1 MEAEHDSETD
11 RPPLDLY
18 TGHATYK
25 STHGVPSTVELGAE
39 SRQRENGALAQP
51 ENQSFQSDNSFPS
64 SQSDEPALWPCV
76 HSFDSGSTET
86 QESAFRET
94 TPSDMFKLAKET
106 IITEEF
112 GLSEPTFHEHRVNYS
127 LPEYYQEVSHAT
139 DTDKSLA
146 TSFPKKA
153 YLWGL
158 NTINKLIPFK
168 SPNAID
174 PGLGEPFGQNTRFSR
189 LDSTSVREQMVSNSS
204 TPGNMSPGLTPE
216 MDGKGP
222 KGSFDVLQ
230 DVPRQNSPETE
241 LSLETLGSHDNHSL
255 PSPLPIAFSSSHP
268 SSLGNSSNVT
278 EYDSTNSSDFEEDSA
293 EVDHGVLEPLR
304 LPILDGL
311 LEIFFKQFSLLRCQ
325 QNEPPSGGTE
335 SRPQCCPRTQTQSEP
350 TSKDPLSST
359 LGKRGRKGS
368 NHHHSRG
375 GEEDEEDD
383 EDKYP
388 RKRPHLDRPAEVQ
401 PIFWACP
408 FSKWKPLSYR
418 KCYQYILKDIS
429 RVKQHLRRYHERPPY
444 CPVCWEVFREE
455 NGYESHMQS
464 RSCSA
469 RPKPDLEGVTAV
481 QQKQL
486 ERRSNKQLSKSEQW
500 YAIFTILFPGQP
512 HPDSPYLESDLSS
525 ELLSLETFMATDG
538 LTFVVRT
545 VRKHIPS
552 SLMPHH
558 DEVVAFT
565 QTFFQQIIPE
575 ILRRYDTTRP
585 IYNIL
590 EIPRRP
596 VLPSMNGNDYD
607 SGYGT
612 LSQTS
617 RERNSGNQRQ
627 DIHEAQESAIT
638 SGTNYTN
645 INVASI
651 DDVQVQASQIEGQV
665 RQVPAYTAQSQDIPT
680 IHVATHPQQPI
691 YDTALN
697 LPSGFTF
704 EDSDAQLFGL
714 GGVATG
720 FADGP
725 YIIWDATFNAT
736 HENDASSTS
745 TGQI

>member
-18 TGHATYK
+18 TGHATHK
-25 STHGVPSTVELGAE
+25 SAHGVPSTVELGAE
-39 SRQRENGALAQP
+39 SRQRENGVLARS
-51 ENQSFQSDNSFPS
+51 ESQSFQSDDSFSS
-64 SQSDEPALWPCV
+64 SQSDDPALWPSV
-76 HSFDSGSTET
+76 HSFGSGSTET
-86 QESAFRET
+86 QESAFREI
-94 TPSDMFKLAKET
+94 TPSDMFKLSEET
-106 IITEEF
+106 IITEDF
-112 GLSEPTFHEHRVNYS
+112 GLSEPTLHEHRVNYS
-127 LPEYYQEVSHAT
+127 LPEYYQDVSHAT
-139 DTDKSLA
+139 DIDKSLT

-158 NTINKLIPFK
+158 DTINKLLPFK
-168 SPNAID
+168 SPKAVD
-174 PGLGEPFGQNTRFSR
+174 PGLGEPFSQNTRFSR
-189 LDSTSVREQMVSNSS
+189 LDSTSVREQIVSTSS
-204 TPGNMSPGLTPE
+204 THRNMSPGLTPE
-216 MDGKGP
+216 MDGKEP

-230 DVPRQNSPETE
+230 DVPGQNSPETE
-241 LSLETLGSHDNHSL
+241 LSLETLGSHVNHSL
-255 PSPLPIAFSSSHP
+255 PSPLPITFNSSHP

-278 EYDSTNSSDFEEDSA
+278 EYDSTNSSDFEEDLA

-325 QNEPPSGGTE
+325 RNDPPSENTE
-335 SRPQCCPRTQTQSEP
+335 PRPQCCPRTQTQSEP
-350 TSKDPLSST
+350 TSKDPLPST

-368 NHHHSRG
+368 NHHHSG

-388 RKRPHLDRPAEVQ
+388 RKRLHLDRPAEVQ

-418 KCYQYILKDIS
+418 KCCQYILRDIS

-455 NGYESHMQS
+455 DGFESHMQS
-464 RSCSA
+464 RSCSP

-486 ERRSNKQLSKSEQW
+486 ERRSDKQLSKSEQW

-525 ELLSLETFMATDG
+525 ELLSLQTFMATDG
-538 LTFVVRT
+538 LPFVERMA
-545 VRKHIPS
+545 RERISPD
-552 SLMPHH
+552 LMPHH

-565 QTFFQQIIPE
+565 QTLFQQAIPE
-575 ILRRYDTTRP
+575 ILRMYDTTRP
-585 IYNIL
+585 IYNVP

-596 VLPSMNGNDYD
+596 VLPSVGGNDYD

-617 RERNSGNQRQ
+617 HDRNSGNQGQ
-627 DIHEAQESAIT
+627 DIHEAQDNIIT
-638 SGTNYTN
+638 DRPNYTN

-651 DDVQVQASQIEGQV
+651 DDVRIQASRIEGQV
-665 RQVPAYTAQSQDIPT
+665 LAYTAQSQDIPT
-680 IHVATHPQQPI
+680 IRAATHPQQPI
-691 YDTALN
+691 YDAALD
-697 LPSGFTF
+697 LPSEFTF

-714 GGVATG
+714 GGAATG
-720 FADGP
+720 FADGQ

-736 HENDASSTS
+736 LENDASSTS